1 MKLPAPS
8 PPRARCALLR
18 PGRAAVL
25 ASLIATAVPA
35 LVQAEE
41 PELVTDRPDQT
52 ESTAIVPA
60 GRVQVELGANRA
72 AEEIGDDAGEVEID
86 AWNFAGTLVRVG
98 LTDRFELRLGWEGWI
113 DEEVTIGPV
122 RDSEDGAGDA
132 VVGAKVKLREGD
144 GASPAIALLVHS
156 SVPVGDDTFSTDRF
170 DPSFRLSVSHDLAG
184 DIGLGYNIGAR
195 TESSPA
201 ADGGHTTLASAIY
214 TLSAG
219 FPAGDRWGLF
229 VEAFGEVPL
238 SAEGGPAHLL
248 DGGATYLLRPNLQLD
263 AAAGFGISD
272 AASDWFAGVGVSFR
286 LPR

>member
-1 MKLPAPS
+1 MKSLF
-8 PPRARCALLR
+8 PP
-18 PGRAAVL
+18 L
-25 ASLIATAVPA
+25 ASAGRRCRPATLLAACLAAAAPG
-35 LVQAEE
+35 LGQAADE

-52 ESTAIVPA
+52 ESTAIVPV
-60 GRVQVELGANRA
+60 GRVQFELGANRA
-72 AEEIGDDAGEVEID
+72 GEEVGDDDGEVEID
-86 AWNFAGTLVRVG
+86 AWNFVGTLVRVG
-98 LTDRFELRLGWEGWI
+98 LADRFELRLGWEGWL
-113 DEEVTIGPV
+113 DEEVTAGHL
-122 RDSEDGAGDA
+122 RGSEEGAGDA

-156 SVPVGDDTFSTDRF
+156 TVPVGDDAFSTDRF

-184 DIGLGYNIGAR
+184 DVGLGYNIGAR
-195 TESSPA
+195 TESSPT
-201 ADGGHTTLASAIY
+201 ADGDHTTLASAIY
-214 TLSAG
+214 TLAAG
-219 FPAGDRWGLF
+219 FPAGDRWGPF

-272 AASDWFAGVGVSFR
+272 AAPDWFAGVGVSFR

>member
-1 MKLPAPS
+1 MKLPRQHTT
-8 PPRARCALLR
+8 RAVSRW
-18 PGRAAVL
+18 GRVAVL
-25 ASLIATAVPA
+25 AACLSTARGLA
-35 LVQAEE
+35 QTTDE

-60 GRVQVELGANRA
+60 GRVQIELGANRA
-72 AEEIGDDAGEVEID
+72 ADEIGDDAGEVEID

-98 LTDRFELRLGWEGWI
+98 LADRFELRLGWEGWL
-113 DEEVTIGPV
+113 DEEVTIG
-122 RDSEDGAGDA
+122 RHRASEEGAGDA

-144 GASPAIALLVHS
+144 GTSPAIALLVHS
-156 SVPVGDDTFSTDRF
+156 SVPVGDDAFSTDRF
-170 DPSFRLSVSHDLAG
+170 DPSFRLSVSHDLPG
-184 DIGLGYNIGAR
+184 DIGLGYNVGAR

-201 ADGGHTTLASAIY
+201 DGGGHSTLSSAIY

-219 FPAGDRWGLF
+219 FSAGDRWGLF

-248 DGGATYLLRPNLQLD
+248 DGGVTYLLRPNLQLD
-263 AAAGFGISD
+263 AAAGVGISE
-272 AASDWFAGVGVSFR
+272 AAPDWFAGIGVSVR